1 MALMLGKPLGL
12 ALTALLAATPPFH
25 RNAHPALAS
34 HAAPALVKATPA
46 VPKPAAPA
54 PKPAPAPRPAPA
66 STKPT
71 QQPVIHPPLPAVGG
85 NPPTTDA
92 PAPAGQPP
100 LWLDPRVL
108 GGGGVLIALGLGA
121 LMMRKRSKRP
131 HLRVEIVLDT
141 GHEGRFMA
149 ALIPEHGEPLAEA
162 LEQAMRGVPDDVL
175 DPTIANIPANLRSVL
190 SKAVSVR
197 TGTSLGQVKP
207 GTYRLVAFGRS
218 APQRELQM
226 RVGGATAARSASEIR
241 NHAMERRVVVLDRPV
256 TVPFDFR
263 EKRAK
268 GAHAAGTP
276 VSTPPPGQPGPNIG
290 GVVGPPTA
298 GDGPRMPIM
307 DTRSAEDYRRAR
319 EAFAAGQYELAAE
332 IFHQVGDR
340 EQEARCYLFGG
351 HPERVARIDAEL
363 AEARGEK
370 ALAINHYL
378 RAKDTEAAA
387 RLLRELGRDKE
398 ALHLRAQERLDSGD
412 AHGALELFEQ
422 AGDDT
427 RAAELLETEGQHAK
441 ALEMYERAKAWEPAA
456 RLASRMGDTERAATD
471 FEKANLPSE
480 ASVFRLR
487 LGQTEAARKLADSVP
502 PGTPGELLA
511 LTVLARLWQA
521 EGREPELRTLAGRA
535 VSAGL
540 SGNTDRDALRA
551 LALFYKQLGL
561 REPAHALFSRLAA
574 TDPTD
579 LDAADAASALQ
590 GSLPVA
596 MPAGAANATLAA
608 FDHKATMVPR
618 IATGATGKVNAR
630 PASSGA
636 ALPPGNQRYKLDAEL
651 GRGAMG
657 VVYRGTDQLLGRPVA
672 IKMLPSE
679 FSRNDQLRRLFLDEA
694 RALAA
699 LNHPHVVQVYDLG
712 EMDGS
717 LFLAMEL
724 VEGETLESVL
734 SRAQLPL
741 PRALDVLDQLAQ
753 ALEAAHGRGIVHR
766 DVKPG
771 NVMVTP
777 GGAVKLMDF
786 GIAAGGG
793 VGSQAPTRVG
803 TPRYMAPE
811 QIRGEA
817 SDARADLYALGVLAF
832 QLCTGQL
839 PFPDDGV
846 LDHHLQTAPPRAAT
860 LRPELAGVVD
870 ELVARLLSKPRDERP
885 KNATEVRA
893 ALAPALVRAA

>member
-1 MALMLGKPLGL
+1 MM
-12 ALTALLAATPPFH
+12 
-25 RNAHPALAS
+25 
-34 HAAPALVKATPA
+34 
-46 VPKPAAPA
+46 
-54 PKPAPAPRPAPA
+54 
-66 STKPT
+66 
-71 QQPVIHPPLPAVGG
+71 
-85 NPPTTDA
+85 
-92 PAPAGQPP
+92 
-100 LWLDPRVL
+100 DPRVL
-108 GGGGVLIALGLGA
+108 GGAGLLVVLAIGGW
-121 LMMRKRSKRP
+121 MMFKRSRRP

-141 GHEGRFMA
+141 GHEGRFLA
-149 ALIPEHGEPLAEA
+149 ALLPEDGEPLANA
-162 LEQAMRGVPDDVL
+162 LEQAMRAGPEDVL
-175 DPTIANIPANLRSVL
+175 DPTITNVPANLRSVL
-190 SKAVSVR
+190 AKAVSVR

-226 RVGGATAARSASEIR
+226 RVGGATAARSSSEIR
-241 NHAMERRVVVLDRPV
+241 THAMERVVVVLDRPM

-268 GAHAAGTP
+268 GAGAP
-276 VSTPPPGQPGPNIG
+276 VSTPLPTQPSPNIG
-290 GVVGPPTA
+290 GVVGPPMA
-298 GDGPRMPIM
+298 GDGPRMPIL
-307 DTRSAEDYRRAR
+307 DTRAAEDYRRAR

-363 AEARGEK
+363 AESRGEK

-387 RLLRELGRDKE
+387 RLLRDLGRDKE

-412 AHGALELFEQ
+412 AHGARELFEQ

-427 RAAELLETEGQHAK
+427 RAAELLEAEGQHAK
-441 ALEMYERAKAWEPAA
+441 ALEVYERARAWEPAA
-456 RLASRMGDTERAATD
+456 RLASRLGDAERAATD
-471 FEKANLPSE
+471 FERSNLPSE

-487 LGQTEAARKLADSVP
+487 LGQTQAARKLADSVP

-521 EGREPELRTLAGRA
+521 EGRETELRGLAGRA
-535 VSAGL
+535 ASAELAGT
-540 SGNTDRDALRA
+540 TDRDALRA
-551 LALFYKQLGL
+551 LALFYKQLGF
-561 REPAHALFSRLAA
+561 REPGHALFARLAA

-579 LDAADAASALQ
+579 LDAAEAAAALQ
-590 GSLPVA
+590 ASLPVA
-596 MPAGAANATLAA
+596 MPAGAANATLAEY
-608 FDHKATMVPR
+608 DQKATMVPR
-618 IATGATGKVNAR
+618 ITSSGTGKVNAR
-630 PASSGA
+630 PVSAGA
-636 ALPPGNQRYKLDAEL
+636 PLPPGNQRYKLDAEL

-724 VEGETLESVL
+724 VEGESLESVL
-734 SRAQLPL
+734 GRAQLPL
-741 PRALDVLDQLAQ
+741 PRALDVLDQLTQ

-793 VGSQAPTRVG
+793 SQALTRVG

-811 QIRGEA
+811 QVRGEA

-839 PFPDDGV
+839 PFPDDDV
-846 LDHHLQTAPPRAAT
+846 LEHHLKSMPPRAAS
-860 LRPELAGVVD
+860 LRADVPPVVD
-870 ELVARLLSKPRDERP
+870 ALIARLLAKPRDERP
-885 KNATEVRA
+885 ANASEVRA